1 MNMKNFRDGRGA
13 ARGGFVLVSVLW
25 ILAILTVVSLGFARR
40 AMLERQMAW
49 YALDRE
55 QAQHM
60 ARGAVERALLELR
73 NKALLD
79 EFNNQPG
86 YTGPD
91 QRWAFS
97 VDLFRESGY
106 FQETAGG
113 DFAEDICTY
122 TIEDCERRISL
133 NHAPANYLEGLEAL
147 RFGTVE
153 EILERRVSQ
162 KAQYR
167 PRRFH
172 SVDELRGIQD
182 FSPDEWYGRRGE
194 AGLRDLLTVWGDYGG
209 RVNVNTASAEVLKA
223 IPDIEGRLVDTI
235 VEYRAGDD
243 GVLDTRD
250 DRSFTT
256 IDDLS
261 RKLGVSAEKMT
272 PLRTFC
278 KTDSRYFII
287 KARATRRRGKINAF
301 CNVVVELRGGRPA
314 ILEWKEQAVGS

>member
-1 MNMKNFRDGRGA
+1 MKILREERGA

-25 ILAILTVVSLGFARR
+25 ILAILTVISLGFARR

-79 EFNNQPG
+79 EFNNQPA

-106 FQETAGG
+106 FEETAGG

-133 NHAPANYLEGLEAL
+133 NHAPGQYLEELEAL
-147 RFGTVE
+147 RFGTIE
-153 EILERRVSQ
+153 EILERRVSRM
-162 KAQYR
+162 AQYQ

-172 SVDELRGIQD
+172 SVEELRGIQD
-182 FSPDEWYGRRGE
+182 FSADAWYGRRGE
-194 AGLRDLLTVWGDYGG
+194 AGLRDLLTVWGDPGG
-209 RVNVNTASAEVLKA
+209 RVNVNTASAEVLKS
-223 IPDIEGRLVDTI
+223 IPGIERRLVDTI
-235 VEYRAGDD
+235 VEYRTGED
-243 GVLDTRD
+243 GLLNTHD
-250 DRSFTT
+250 DRTFKTVDE
-256 IDDLS
+256 IG
-261 RKLGVSAEKMT
+261 RKLEVSAEKMT

-301 CNVVVELRGGRPA
+301 CRVVVELRGGTPA